1 MDNIKLL
8 IDNMRLSELNGIESK
23 IDYRDIE
30 KIYIDS
36 IITDDDTN
44 LKKIYPVIE
53 KLLVKY
59 KVDKTT

>member
-1 MDNIKLL
+1 MNNDNVKLL
-8 IDNMRLSELNGIESK
+8 IDKMRLSELNGGESK

-30 KIYIDS
+30 NIYINS
-36 IITDDDTN
+36 IIAGDDSN

-59 KVDKTT
+59 NRD